1 MIKKDKKGFL
11 LGEYTLKVIIAVL
24 SISLLLYLLFVL
36 YGSYNSDQKLNQAE
50 ATLNDIVEKMGL
62 AKEGVEQ
69 DVVLLSPSKWLL
81 LSYKKGD
88 EKRPLGCKES
98 CVCVCDDKLVGA
110 WMASD
115 DEKRIALSKIC
126 DDDKVGVCKN
136 VDDKINGVYIKIP
149 KDIQIKY
156 TNDGFIINEK

>member
-1 MIKKDKKGFL
+1 M

-69 DVVLLSPSKWLL
+69 DVVLLEPEGWYIWGIK
-81 LSYKKGD
+81 D
-88 EKRPLGCKES
+88 KRLIKRRPENCKEGNCLCLCADITVWES
-98 CVCVCDDKLVGA
+98 FLNVAKLDWIEDELDKCDEMG
-110 WMASD
+110 
-115 DEKRIALSKIC
+115 IC
-126 DDDKVGVCKN
+126 RGIEEN
-136 VDDKINGVYIKIP
+136 INSFVYELR

-156 TNDGFIINEK
+156 TAEGFIINEK